1 MKINE
6 IINSGLDHDG
16 DMEFGK
22 TVHAM
27 FNEIIELSR
36 EIRMQRTLS
45 RSGLAQIG
53 ISDYDVDENT
63 KLLIELDKQFR
74 EIISKF
80 ESHLIFSKYLTDV
93 SGQNKVRNIAAMMRS
108 TVNDEI
114 NKTLKVKLKIKKL
127 REQDID
133 QLYAHRDE
141 LHSVAL
147 SLDEQLMMEL
157 SEASGYMHDKIEEDA
172 LNLLSDIRALRR
184 KVKEEIQSA
193 LSLDEEVIDEV
204 DFNNPWNLRSGT
216 PRCSAITQMIRSQGI
231 SGLIQVWEKEDDPS
245 QLLATF
251 EHAGSWEVHHFH
263 IDEHGEISSG
273 EKLRQNKTPN
283 VGMIATVKKIYEDH
297 LARGRTVRV
306 TATPQLWRN
315 YSVFINK
322 IVSKSRGNYKVGK
335 PDYNATSADG
345 ELCVSQIISHRGKM
359 LNGVKIPESMS
370 GNRLT
375 PSADTIAHKHDV
387 SIEEIES
394 QLRAGLK
401 VELEHTSDRATAR
414 EIALDHLNERPDYY
428 SVLSRVGLEESI
440 LDEHIGQP
448 WTLVN
453 SGVVA
458 KHIQSDLLSKG
469 IDRLTLKVSAKSD
482 DPNHVIAA
490 YRGNDGCWEVHHFYH
505 SGDGE
510 IKSGQRLSASELE
523 TRKNSGGSSG
533 DGYLA
538 TAIEIYKSKLSKGYP
553 VRVVASA
560 EMWPIYERIIDRLL
574 HDSSNSYEVKNI
586 DHQYRGLD
594 GNIYVAA
601 KIGHRGKFKIREMP
615 LEEAS
620 GYIPSEAQRNDP
632 RFSTALTVDVTPNSI
647 SDNVRKLGLGPV
659 ARTGVPQT
667 MQGSGKFKRSTKRS
681 TVRSK

>member
-53 ISDYDVDENT
+53 ISDYDVDENA
-63 KLLIELDKQFR
+63 KLLIELDRQFR

-80 ESHLIFSKYLTDV
+80 ESHLIFSKYSTDV

-141 LHSVAL
+141 LHSR
-147 SLDEQLMMEL
+147 S
-157 SEASGYMHDKIEEDA
+157 
-172 LNLLSDIRALRR
+172 
-184 KVKEEIQSA
+184 

-204 DFNNPWNLRSGT
+204 DFNNSWNLRSGT
-216 PRCSAITQMIRSQGI
+216 PRCLTITQMIRSQGI

-283 VGMIATVKKIYEDH
+283 VGMISTVKKIYEDH

-306 TATPQLWRN
+306 TASPEMWRN

-345 ELCVSQIISHRGKM
+345 EPCVSQIISHRGKM

-428 SVLSRVGLEESI
+428 SVLRRVGLEEAI
-440 LDEHIGQP
+440 LDEHIGRP

-453 SGVVA
+453 SGAVA
-458 KHIQSDLLSKG
+458 KHIQSDLLSNG

-482 DPNHVIAA
+482 DPNHVIAT

-553 VRVVASA
+553 VRIVASA
-560 EMWPIYERIIDRLL
+560 EMWPIYERIIARLL
-574 HDSSNSYEVKNI
+574 RDSNDSYEVKNI
-586 DHQYRGLD
+586 DHQYRGPD
-594 GNIYVAA
+594 GITYVAA

-647 SDNVRKLGLGPV
+647 ADNVRKLGLGPV
-659 ARTGVPQT
+659 ARAGVPQT
-667 MQGSGKFKRSTKRS
+667 MQGSGKVKRSTKRS
-681 TVRSK
+681 K